1 MALVLKDRVKE
12 TTTTTGTGTLTLA
25 GASTGYQSF
34 SAIGD
39 GNTCYYAI
47 SSSAGSEWEVGLGT
61 YTSAGTTLA
70 RTTILASSN
79 SGSVV
84 TLSAGTKDVYVV
96 YPAGRSVWQDSLL
109 TAYSPQYAAS
119 NGLLMNNLTIAFGT
133 IVEILQ
139 LYEIEFLGRT
149 FDPWD
154 FLMYVIGVGLGI
166 VIDLTII
173 DKFEKQGQKND
184 NYDTEHRV

>member
-47 SSSAGSEWEVGLGT
+47 SSSGSSEWEVGLGT
-61 YTSAGTTLA
+61 YSSFSGTVLA

-84 TLSAGTKDVYVV
+84 NLSAGTKDVYVV
-96 YPAGRSVWQDSLL
+96 YPAGRSVYQDSLL
-109 TAYSPQYAAS
+109 TAYAPQYAAS
-119 NGLLMNNLTIAFGT
+119 NGLLMNNMTIATSFT
-133 IVEILQ
+133 IPTGYSASSTGAITLNS
-139 LYEIEFLGRT
+139 
-149 FDPWD
+149 
-154 FLMYVIGVGLGI
+154 GVSVTVPSGSRWVVL
-166 VIDLTII
+166 
-173 DKFEKQGQKND
+173 
-184 NYDTEHRV
+184 